1 MALPGTSYATHAP
14 DAGYLRLRYR
24 QGLDHQVLLE
34 PERVVRVR
42 IGDMLTANVFKKG
55 HRIRLQITSSRAPHF
70 DPNPN
75 NGEEIATATRLQA
88 ARVTI
93 HHDAEHPLR
102 VVLPVVA

>member
-1 MALPGTSYATHAP
+1 
-14 DAGYLRLRYR
+14 
-24 QGLDHQVLLE
+24 
-34 PERVVRVR
+34 VVRVR

-102 VVLPVVA
+102 VVLPVLP